1 MSSSW
6 FTQFQTTKGYSVLQQ
21 KPLVYFC
28 IEYALSDELPTYA
41 GGLGILAG
49 DYVRE
54 LADQH
59 IPSVAI
65 GLFYQSKYGSFDT
78 AAGIGEKASTPP
90 AEEHGLTIV
99 LGGEKKPLLIKIPIQ
114 DHDVYAQV
122 WMWKKGTIP
131 VYLLDTNVPENTQA
145 DRLIGFKLYDAN
157 KEIRLKQE
165 MVLGIGG
172 FRLLEALHIQP
183 SLYHINEGHSALLYL
198 EIIRHEM
205 QKRKVGFH
213 DALQFSSHHLI
224 FTNHTLIAAGHEIY
238 NNELFTLL
246 IGKYAS
252 ELEIPVADIAALGNV
267 HDSQNFSLSLF
278 AIRLAGKINAVSKL
292 HAKEA
297 IKSWTDYHI
306 EAVTNGIHIATW
318 DTVPAGGDV
327 VTSHK
332 EQKKKLLGLI
342 KDETGQVWEENTLLL
357 GWARRMVRYKRPLA
371 LFDDLQAFLTMA
383 RDAKRPVRVV
393 MAGIAHQEDAEG
405 KEIIQKL
412 RDLIEKEL
420 SGTVV
425 YLQNYKSGIAKMLT
439 SGCDIWLNTPVIGS
453 EACGTSGMKAA
464 LNGTL
469 ALSTKDGWVDEIDIS
484 GKGWLVD
491 SDAINQSLL
500 NTLRDEVIPAY
511 YAEDKTAWESSMGN
525 ARKFIQEQ
533 FSTTRMLQDYFEKV
547 YLPILTTSYSHYF
560 EAV

>member
-1 MSSSW
+1 MSASW
-6 FTQFQTTKGYSVLQQ
+6 FTQFQTTKDYGVLQQ
-21 KPLVYFC
+21 KPIAYFC

-49 DYVRE
+49 DFVRE

-65 GLFYQSKYGSFDT
+65 GIFYQSKYGSFDT
-78 AAGIGEKASTPP
+78 AAGIVEKASAPT
-90 AEEHGLTIV
+90 AEENGLTPV
-99 LGGEKKPLLIKIPIQ
+99 LTADKKPLIIKVPIQ
-114 DHDVYAQV
+114 DHDVFAQV

-131 VYLLDTNVPENTQA
+131 VYLLDTNVSENTQE
-145 DRLIGFKLYDAN
+145 DRRIGSRLYDSN
-157 KEIRLKQE
+157 REIRLKQE
-165 MVLGIGG
+165 MILGIGG
-172 FRLLEALHIQP
+172 FRLLEALNIQP

-205 QKRKVGFH
+205 KKRKVGFH

-224 FTNHTLIAAGHEIY
+224 FTNHTLLAAGHEIY
-238 NNELFTLL
+238 SNELFTLF

-252 ELEIPVADIAALGNV
+252 ELEVPVADIAALGNV
-267 HDSQNFSLSLF
+267 HDSQDFSLSLF
-278 AIRLAGKINAVSKL
+278 ALRLAGKINAVSKL

-297 IKSWTDYHI
+297 IKAWTDYRI
-306 EAVTNGIHIATW
+306 EAVTNGIHLSTW
-318 DTVPAGGDV
+318 DTVPVGGSV
-327 VTSHK
+327 IVSHK
-332 EQKKKLLGLI
+332 EQKKKLLAMI
-342 KDETGQVWEENTLLL
+342 KDETGQVWDENTLLL

-371 LFDDLQAFLTMA
+371 LFDDLQAFLTLA
-383 RDAKRPVRVV
+383 RDAQRPVRVV

-425 YLQNYKSGIAKMLT
+425 YLQNYKSEVAKLLT
-439 SGCDIWLNTPVIGS
+439 SGCDIWLNTPVVGS

-469 ALSTKDGWVDEIDIS
+469 PLSTKDGWVDEIDMY
-484 GKGWLVD
+484 GKGWLLD
-491 SDAINQSLL
+491 SDAVSVSLL
-500 NTLRDEVIPAY
+500 KLLHDEVIPAY
-511 YAEDKTAWESSMGN
+511 YSEERTIWENSMQN
-525 ARKFIQEQ
+525 ARKLIQEQ

-547 YLPILTTSYSHYF
+547 YLPILTTSYKHYF
-560 EAV
+560 S